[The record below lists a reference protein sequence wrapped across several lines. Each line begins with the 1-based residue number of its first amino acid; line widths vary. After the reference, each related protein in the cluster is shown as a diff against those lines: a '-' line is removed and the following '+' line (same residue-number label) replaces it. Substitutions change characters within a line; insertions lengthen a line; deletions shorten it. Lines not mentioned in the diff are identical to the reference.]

1 MCAKI
6 NMVKY
11 MKSRM
16 DRYYKDE
23 SSLPESRAEK
33 NKNVYNNSEH
43 GDIDNV
49 DVETSIEVIGNDINS
64 MDINSL
70 RGLLENHY
78 SKEKNLEESLT
89 ETINLDEEKLEDTK
103 EYDLKKVLED
113 AKKNRESDY
122 EKDRFKKIRDTQ
134 YDILKNLDLD
144 RKDSPV
150 IDEKAEG
157 EDKLMEL
164 IKTVEFNATKAHK
177 KIDEEKDLMSDLLA
191 DDEEDVLEPI
201 NLEEEETFDGTKA
214 SLAEE
219 LEKTVNISRDSL
231 EEEETKNEEDLKLT
245 ETISEKE
252 IEEAEEFDNT
262 KTTDITTENTFYTG
276 KYSIKSNDFDK
287 DSFEDLEKD
296 IKFGNVFIKILI
308 TIIILVVLFIIVYF
322 IDSNF
327 HLGLFK

>member
-1 MCAKI
+1 MYVKI

-23 SSLPESRAEK
+23 SSLTESRAEK
-33 NKNVYNNSEH
+33 NKNAYNNSGSE
-43 GDIDNV
+43 GLDKV
-49 DVETSIEVIGNDINS
+49 DVETSVEVIGKDISS
-64 MDINSL
+64 MDIDSL
-70 RGLLENHY
+70 RGLLEDHY
-78 SKEKNLEESLT
+78 SKEKNLEDSLT
-89 ETINLDEEKLEDTK
+89 ETINLEETTIEDTK

-122 EKDRFKKIRDTQ
+122 DKDRFKKIRDTQ
-134 YDILKNLDLD
+134 YDILKNLNLD

-150 IDEKAEG
+150 IDEKQEG

-177 KIDEEKDLMSDLLA
+177 KIEEEKDLMSDLLA
-191 DDEEDVLEPI
+191 DDDEDVLEPV
-201 NLEEEETFDGTKA
+201 NLEEETFDGTKA

-219 LEKTVNISRDSL
+219 LEKTINVSREEL
-231 EEEETKNEEDLKLT
+231 EETDEKEMTLT
-245 ETISEKE
+245 EVIDPTKE
-252 IEEAEEFDNT
+252 YKTGEFDNT
-262 KTTDITTENTFYTG
+262 KTSNITTENTFYTG

-296 IKFGNVFIKILI
+296 LKFGNVFIKILV
-308 TIIILVVLFIIVYF
+308 TIIILVVLFIAVYF
-322 IDSNF
+322 VDGYF

>member
-1 MCAKI
+1 MYVKI

-23 SSLPESRAEK
+23 SSLTESRAEK
-33 NKNVYNNSEH
+33 NKNSYNHAGND
-43 GDIDNV
+43 GLDNV
-49 DVETSIEVIGNDINS
+49 DVETSVEVIGKDIAS

-70 RGLLENHY
+70 RGLLEDHY
-78 SKEKNLEESLT
+78 SKERNLEESLT
-89 ETINLDEEKLEDTK
+89 ETINLEETTIEDTK
-103 EYDLKKVLED
+103 EYDLKKELEE

-134 YDILKNLDLD
+134 YDILKNLNLD
-144 RKDSPV
+144 RKDAPV
-150 IDEKAEG
+150 IEEKQEG

-191 DDEEDVLEPI
+191 DEEDDALEPV
-201 NLEEEETFDGTKA
+201 NLEEEEFDGTKA

-219 LEKTVNISRDSL
+219 LEKTMNINDTTIETTQ
-231 EEEETKNEEDLKLT
+231 EEMTLT
-245 ETISEKE
+245 NAIDPNTITSTS
-252 IEEAEEFDNT
+252 EFDNT
-262 KTTDITTENTFYTG
+262 KTSDITTENTFYTG

-296 IKFGNVFIKILI
+296 LKFGNVFIKILV
-308 TIIILVVLFIIVYF
+308 TIIILVVLFIVVYF
-322 IDSNF
+322 VDSNF

>member
-23 SSLPESRAEK
+23 SSLTESRAEK
-33 NKNVYNNSEH
+33 NKNVYKNSDN

-49 DVETSIEVIGNDINS
+49 DIETSIEVIGNDISS

-103 EYDLKKVLED
+103 EYDLKKALED

-134 YDILKNLDLD
+134 YDILKNLNLD

-157 EDKLMEL
+157 QDKLMEL

-201 NLEEEETFDGTKA
+201 SLEEETFDGTKV

-219 LEKTVNISRDSL
+219 LEKTVNISKDEIVDEP
-231 EEEETKNEEDLKLT
+231 EEKEDLKLT
-245 ETISEKE
+245 ETITEQE
-252 IEEAEEFDNT
+252 IEEAGEFDNT

-287 DSFEDLEKD
+287 DSFEELEKD
-296 IKFGNVFIKILI
+296 LKFGNIFIKILV
-308 TIIILVVLFIIVYF
+308 TVIILVVLFIIVYF

>member
-23 SSLPESRAEK
+23 SSLTESRAEK
-33 NKNVYNNSEH
+33 NKNVYKNSDN

-49 DVETSIEVIGNDINS
+49 DIETSIEVIGNDISS

-103 EYDLKKVLED
+103 EYDLKKALDE

-134 YDILKNLDLD
+134 YDILKNLNLD

-157 EDKLMEL
+157 QDKLMEL

-201 NLEEEETFDGTKA
+201 SLEDEKTFDGTKV

-219 LEKTVNISRDSL
+219 LEKTVNISKDEIVDEP
-231 EEEETKNEEDLKLT
+231 EEKEELKLT
-245 ETISEKE
+245 GTISEQE
-252 IEEAEEFDNT
+252 IEEAGEFDNT

-287 DSFEDLEKD
+287 DSFEELEKD
-296 IKFGNVFIKILI
+296 LKFGNVFIKILV
-308 TIIILVVLFIIVYF
+308 TVIILVVLFIIVYF